1 MQIKTGDN
9 SIFKNDFLKYYK
21 YPLLIGVLIGM
32 MCIDTFMGVHRNIHA
47 ILYIN
52 SGGLPKSLPL
62 FILRILIPGILF
74 IWSTAY
80 DFYNYWDRKITLVY
94 FILVHCLVQFWG
106 QLLRLIIP
114 LTVPL
119 VLQIPLS
126 SEITKTMVVN
136 LTRGI
141 LSIMSLAPVL
151 LMGLFL
157 RNIIEDPYNKTHIY
171 KLKVLK
177 HIDIRDNRK
186 FFYDFKVIKNLTTGK
201 IYTVKE
207 KDRTLHTFA
216 DGTTGTAK
224 TSSVLS
230 VAICNDLDQKV
241 HNENYQR
248 KMCNQYLKS
257 GLFKAVHDFTDSTFS
272 INYIEPVKQG
282 DEDST
287 IKAREE
293 YNFLKYT
300 SQTIGITCFAPNAA
314 FADEIYEMATA
325 RKFPVNRVDPILTAE
340 GMQKDDFI
348 GFNPLY
354 TSPLLSGISRDVD
367 ITNKANIFAD
377 VLQCLYEASG
387 SGDAYFV
394 SLNNSVTIA
403 VCKLLM
409 LTFEQKNGRQ
419 PNPSDV
425 QMCINDFSLCEPYL
439 KILIQLYGNNG
450 EPIDEIQRDDL
461 QDRVK
466 YDVKS
471 NPKNVNCGVWQDI
484 YTLIKDDL
492 LGVNKDNMYDR
503 SNGLRLQINNFL
515 NHPLIRRVLCAENSI
530 DLDRALANGEITIVN
545 YALELGESV
554 STAFGLF
561 YLLSLSKAVLRRPG
575 TEQTRTLHMI
585 YIDEFSCLLHR
596 SLEVFFTLFRQ
607 YKVGNLVAFQTLDQM
622 DKNETTKYLKGVLLG
637 NCAHQLI
644 FGRVSPTEMK
654 IYETMG
660 GQIIKPIEQ
669 HAVTE
674 TSLTS
679 DNPSYS
685 YSTRSTEQLGN
696 LVEGHEI
703 RNRDFQEITFFTV
716 NDNSPIPPFIGKV
729 HFLSSKRRIGHA
741 LKEHDWEPYTRE
753 FHIRTNAG
761 IDDHGLKKS
770 ISIKHDKNDLL
781 YFRFTSHGIQS
792 QEGQAVPVQDSDMT
806 GLYRVHHSNEGSRS
820 GDDLFNIPG
829 ERGEDRNAG

>member
-1 MQIKTGDN
+1 M
-9 SIFKNDFLKYYK
+9 KNKVRALLKSDTFKYYK
-21 YPLLIGVLIGM
+21 YPILIGILI
-32 MCIDTFMGVHRNIHA
+32 CIMLLKTVIKIYSNLHA
-47 ILYIN
+47 IFYIDSSGLSASFLLYIIN
-52 SGGLPKSLPL
+52 IILPIPL
-62 FILRILIPGILF
+62 FM
-74 IWSTAY
+74 WSTAY
-80 DFYNYWDRKITLVY
+80 DFYNYSNRKLRIIYFMLIQSLVDS
-94 FILVHCLVQFWG
+94 WE
-106 QLLRLIIP
+106 QLLRLLMPLIVPWILKIP
-114 LTVPL
+114 ISTEVTMP
-119 VLQIPLS
+119 
-126 SEITKTMVVN
+126 MVVN
-136 LTRGI
+136 LARGLVLITSLTPIALIGIFIGSI
-141 LSIMSLAPVL
+141 L
-151 LMGLFL
+151 
-157 RNIIEDPYNKTHIY
+157 EDSYNKSNIL

-177 HIDIRDNRK
+177 HIDIRRNRR
-186 FFYDFKVIKNLTTGK
+186 FRYDFKVIRNLSSGK
-201 IYTVKE
+201 MYTVKE

-241 HNENYQR
+241 YNENYQR
-248 KMCNQYLKS
+248 KICYKNLHA
-257 GLFKAVHDFTDSTFS
+257 GLFKIQQDFTDSTFS
-272 INYIEPVKQG
+272 INYIAPADPKDLVAKEQ
-282 DEDST
+282 
-287 IKAREE
+287 
-293 YNFLKYT
+293 YHFLKFV

-314 FADEIYEMATA
+314 FADEIYEMAKA
-325 RKFPVNRVDPILTAE
+325 RKISVNRVDPILTAA
-340 GMQKDDFI
+340 GDQKSDFI

-354 TSPLLSGISRDVD
+354 TSPLLEGISRDVD
-367 ITNKANIFAD
+367 ITNKATIFAD

-387 SGDAYFV
+387 SGDAYFI

-403 VCKLLM
+403 ICKLLM
-409 LTFEQKNGRQ
+409 LTFEHKNGRQ

-439 KILIQLYGNNG
+439 RILVQLYGNNG
-450 EPIDEIQRDDL
+450 NALNEIQRDEME
-461 QDRVK
+461 DRVK

-492 LGVNKDNMYDR
+492 LGPNKDNMYDR
-503 SNGLRLQINNFL
+503 SNGLRLQVNNFL
-515 NHPLIRRVLCAENSI
+515 NHPLIRRVLCADESI

-575 TEQTRTLHMI
+575 TEQSRTLHMI

-637 NCAHQLI
+637 NCAHQLV

-669 HAVTE
+669 HAITE
-674 TSLTS
+674 TSLTL

-696 LVEGHEI
+696 LIEGHEI
-703 RNRDFQEITFFTV
+703 RNRDFQEVTFYTV
-716 NDNSPIPPFIGKV
+716 NDNSPVPPFVGKV
-729 HFLSSKRRIGHA
+729 GFLSEKKRRGHTI
-741 LKEHDWEPYTRE
+741 KGYNWKPFIQSDIITKSDE
-753 FHIRTNAG
+753 
-761 IDDHGLKKS
+761 LKKS
-770 ISIKHDKNDLL
+770 IMVYHKQEQGHFKFTSYGVRCQDTYSMPLQNPNIRGFYKLKHVTDEPCTNGRRPDDIDKN
-781 YFRFTSHGIQS
+781 RNG
-792 QEGQAVPVQDSDMT
+792 DMD
-806 GLYRVHHSNEGSRS
+806 GNE
-820 GDDLFNIPG
+820 
-829 ERGEDRNAG
+829 